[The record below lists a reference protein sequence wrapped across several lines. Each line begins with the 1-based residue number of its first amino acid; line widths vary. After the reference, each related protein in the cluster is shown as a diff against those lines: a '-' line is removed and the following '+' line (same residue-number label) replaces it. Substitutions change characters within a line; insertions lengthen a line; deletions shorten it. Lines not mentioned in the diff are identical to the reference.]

1 MKTIRQLLLAGV
13 TCFAS
18 LLGNTQAAQG
28 DASFVTVT
36 NNITANTR
44 WTRDKVYIV
53 TKMIF
58 VTNSATLTI
67 EPGTIIRGVRK
78 GSAGSGFAREP
89 GTLIISRTGKI
100 VANGTPDDPI
110 IMTSIDDP
118 NVPGGVSTI
127 PRSYRNSL
135 GATKTVEL
143 RNYATNGPRRTN
155 GMAYCE
161 EWGGLVMLG
170 RALVTQGLGITP
182 GRAEFND
189 NGLVTND
196 ETFKGADVIEG
207 IDALNVPNSSGAASA
222 KLGVYG
228 GTNDNDN
235 SGVVRFVSVRYA
247 GDIIGLSNELNSI
260 TMGALGTGTVME
272 HVECT
277 FNTDDGFEWFGGKCD
292 SRFLFSLY
300 NRDDAFDADEGVRI
314 TGQFW
319 TCFQGADELPRTGF
333 GTIDGDATTGHN
345 ANSNG
350 GNFYNQFLEID
361 GPEPDNSGLLPNTDV
376 RVYNYTLVGNG
387 RGINGG
393 TSDGEGGIRYRFG
406 AAGSLFN
413 GLAARLTLPGGFTYN
428 NSGSGDAARNIVSTN
443 ATPYSV
449 AVNRLTVSDFALPT
463 GTGNGGFT
471 SQTSN
476 ETAAIGALFGAT
488 APVTKNGVDLRVSLS
503 AARDLDPAASV
514 PTAAGDQFVAARFRG
529 ANRDSTHLNGWSHLE
544 SLELLPEAHPKRPTV
559 TLGLAGD
566 NPVVTFSTTDYPA
579 DALFVVERTLNGK
592 TWSVVTMVSDNNAAA
607 NSGTNDE
614 RAADADTVQVTDS
627 ATTLTSGTTVQYR
640 VIAL

>member
-18 LLGNTQAAQG
+18 LLSNTQAAQG
-28 DASFVTVT
+28 DASFVSITS
-36 NNITANTR
+36 NITASTR

-89 GTLIISRTGKI
+89 GTLIVSRTGKI

-118 NVPGGVSTI
+118 NVPGGLSTV
-127 PRSYRNSL
+127 PKSYRNAL
-135 GATKTVEL
+135 GSTKTVTP
-143 RNYATNGPRRTN
+143 RTYATNGPRQTN
-155 GMAYCE
+155 GFAYCE

-182 GRAEFND
+182 ARTEFND
-189 NGLVTND
+189 GGLVTND

-228 GTNDNDN
+228 GTNDNDS
-235 SGVVRFVSVRYA
+235 SGVLRFVSVRYA
-247 GDIIGLSNELNSI
+247 GDVIGLSNELNSI
-260 TMGALGTGTVME
+260 TMGGLGSGTVME

-300 NRDDAFDADEGVRI
+300 NRDDAFDGDEGVRI
-314 TGQFW
+314 NGQFW
-319 TCFQGADELPRTGF
+319 SCFQGADELPRTGF
-333 GTIDGDATTGHN
+333 GTISGDATTGHN

-350 GNFYNQFLEID
+350 GNFYNQMLEFD
-361 GPEPDNSGLLPNTDV
+361 GPEPDNSGLLPNTQV
-376 RVYNYTLVGNG
+376 NLYNYTFVGNG

-393 TSDGEGGIRYRFG
+393 TTDSEGGVRYRFG
-406 AAGSLFN
+406 ASGGLFN
-413 GLAARLTLPGGFTYN
+413 GLAARLTLPGGLPYTN
-428 NSGSGDAARNIVSTN
+428 TGSGDAARNNVSTT
-443 ATPYSV
+443 ATPYAL
-449 AVNRLTVSDFALPT
+449 AVNRMTVSDLVLPT

-471 SQTSN
+471 TQTSN
-476 ETAAIGALFGAT
+476 NTAAAGTVFGAT
-488 APVTKNGVDLRVSLS
+488 APVTKNGMDLRVALP
-503 AARDLDPAASV
+503 AARDLDTGASE
-514 PTAAGDQFVAARFRG
+514 PTAAGSQFVSAKFRG

-544 SLELLPEAHPKRPTV
+544 SLDMLPVSHPKRPTV
-559 TLGLAGD
+559 SLGLAVD
-566 NPVVTFSTTDYPA
+566 NPVVTFSTTDYPT

-592 TWSVVTMVSDNNAAA
+592 TWSVVTMVSDNNAVA
-607 NSGTNDE
+607 NSGTIDE
-614 RAADADTVQVTDS
+614 KAADVGTVQVTDS
-627 ATTLTSGTTVQYR
+627 ATTLTSGTAVQYR